1 MGEPVG
7 ETGPSFLEVAVGK
20 SAPWWGGRPAC
31 ANQAQGSTPPPHW
44 GSEGSGW
51 RGGAPWS
58 LLLLPGWR
66 CLVVSRVPPWLA
78 LVLRNWELQEEL
90 AAGPCWRGSPRWR
103 SAAPAQ
109 GRATSQEGN
118 LGGWQVVFRHESQ
131 AEAQRPCRLCR
142 DVGGWGED
150 SASRTP
156 LTASLGAW
164 QPASEGA
171 SPCPGHV
178 GPVPA
183 PLTPLWGWRCLPQES
198 DCPGRDRPT
207 RLLDVAEQSGDQD
220 TGCLRERNSRAA

>member
-1 MGEPVG
+1 MKLGSRVECSARGCVLGGHHGRRGSLLERQAHPFSRGGCGEECPLVG
-7 ETGPSFLEVAVGK
+7 REASLCWPGPGID
-20 SAPWWGGRPAC
+20 P
-31 ANQAQGSTPPPHW
+31 TPHW

-109 GRATSQEGN
+109 GRATSQEGS

-131 AEAQRPCRLCR
+131 AEAQGPCRLCR

-156 LTASLGAW
+156 LTASPR
-164 QPASEGA
+164 PA
-171 SPCPGHV
+171 
-178 GPVPA
+178 
-183 PLTPLWGWRCLPQES
+183 
-198 DCPGRDRPT
+198 
-207 RLLDVAEQSGDQD
+207 
-220 TGCLRERNSRAA
+220 